1 MTQSSPIPFGK
12 QAVLASGLTMHYHDA
27 GSGDE
32 TIVFLH
38 GSGPGASG
46 FSNFKHNYPVFAE
59 HGYRVV
65 VPDLPGYGLSS
76 KPDDAEYVLD
86 FFVAALHEFL
96 QEIGVTCC
104 ALVGNSLG
112 GAIAIKYAL
121 DYPQEISKLVLMA
134 PGGVEERETYL
145 RMEGIQKM
153 LSLFT
158 GSQLN
163 AVTMRELMSLL
174 VFDPSHITDA
184 LIGERLGICDTQP
197 VAVLSTMRVPNLTE
211 RLGEIA
217 CPVLGFWG
225 TEDRFNPVEGVMKLM
240 QHCRDARFLLINRCG
255 HWVMVEHRDTF
266 NRICLD
272 FLSESE
278 ASKTCEVQA

>member
-1 MTQSSPIPFGK
+1 MTQTSSIPLGK
-12 QAVLASGLTMHYHDA
+12 QAILANGLTIHYHDV

-32 TIVFLH
+32 IVVFLH

-59 HGYRVV
+59 HGHRVI

-76 KPDDAEYVLD
+76 KPEDAEYVLD
-86 FFVAALHEFL
+86 FFVTALRQFL
-96 QEIGVTCC
+96 QAIGVSHC

-112 GAIAIKYAL
+112 GAIALKYAL
-121 DYPQEISKLVLMA
+121 DYPQDISRLVLMA
-134 PGGVEERETYL
+134 PGGVEERETYF

-153 LSLFT
+153 VTLFA
-158 GSQLN
+158 GRQLN

-174 VFDPSHITDA
+174 VFDPTHITDA
-184 LIGERLGICDTQP
+184 LIAERLGICDTQP
-197 VAVLSTMRVPNLTE
+197 TTVLSTMRVPNLTE

-225 TEDRFNPVEGVMKLM
+225 TDDKFNPVEGVMKLM
-240 QHCRDARFLLINRCG
+240 QHCRDARFLLLNRCG

-266 NRICLD
+266 NRMCLE
-272 FLSESE
+272 FLAESKE
-278 ASKTCEVQA
+278 SK